1 MSITPIDIRKKTFG
15 TAMRGASQ
23 REVQAFLELVAKEL
37 ESVRKERGMLAEKV
51 DELSGQLDQYRRT
64 EDLLKDTLVAAQ
76 KTADERRVALEQ
88 QCVAERRKTEE
99 DCRAARAEAEQQAR
113 EILDKARTE
122 AERLRAELERLC
134 AERDALLGQIRG
146 IATSFQSLVERWEK
160 STGAGPA

>member
-1 MSITPIDIRKKTFG
+1 MH
-15 TAMRGASQ
+15 
-23 REVQAFLELVAKEL
+23 
-37 ESVRKERGMLAEKV
+37 
-51 DELSGQLDQYRRT
+51 
-64 EDLLKDTLVAAQ
+64 
-76 KTADERRVALEQ
+76 
-88 QCVAERRKTEE
+88 
-99 DCRAARAEAEQQAR
+99 RAARAEAEQQAR